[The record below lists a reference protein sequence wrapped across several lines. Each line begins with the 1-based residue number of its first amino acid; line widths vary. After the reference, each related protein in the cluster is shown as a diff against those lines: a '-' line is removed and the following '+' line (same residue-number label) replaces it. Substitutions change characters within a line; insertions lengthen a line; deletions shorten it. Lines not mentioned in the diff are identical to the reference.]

1 MKKQFLTTT
10 IRPIDK
16 TGEDFD
22 LPSPNLL
29 EGLPGLLDII
39 TRIWDVIIQNWLIW
53 KIRNRNVYMTFNRS
67 EKMNCDKELE
77 LE

>member
-1 MKKQFLTTT
+1 
-10 IRPIDK
+10 
-16 TGEDFD
+16 

-39 TRIWDVIIQNWLIW
+39 TWFLDVIIQNWLIW

>member
-1 MKKQFLTTT
+1 MNDYIKNRIMNESMKKQFLTTT

-39 TRIWDVIIQNWLIW
+39 T
-53 KIRNRNVYMTFNRS
+53 
-67 EKMNCDKELE
+67 
-77 LE
+77 

>member
-39 TRIWDVIIQNWLIW
+39 TWFLDVIIQNWLIW